1 MRTCILEGFSNY
13 EFNELGEVRNIKTG
27 RKLKSQ
33 RYVGGYAAVKLI
45 GDNKLP
51 KWWLIHR
58 VVAKHFVDNPNGYEI
73 VNHIDENKMNPKAS
87 NLEWVTHEENMTHGS
102 RNKRISKGNQYPI
115 CEYDLEGRL
124 IRIWRSAV
132 LVSKVYPISTRT
144 VNGAASFTGKEKT
157 AYGRQWRY
165 YRDTKGKKIAPVS
178 DSYFKFTKIVAFNHN
193 VSIPLEYLYTAT
205 KGKARCLE
213 LIDFISSSDY
223 LTVGQVEALKEIREY
238 VTKRID

>member
-27 RKLKSQ
+27 YQLKPM
-33 RYVGGYAAVKLI
+33 RYNGGYAAVKLI

-87 NLEWVTHEENMTHGS
+87 NLEWVTHKDNMDHGS
-102 RNKRISKGNQYPI
+102 RNERISKKNQKPV
-115 CEYDLEGRL
+115 CEYDLYGKL
-124 IRIWRSAV
+124 VRIWKSAV
-132 LVSKVYPISTRT
+132 LVSEVYAISTRT
-144 VNGAASFTGKEKT
+144 VNGAANLNGSEIT

-165 YRDTKGKKIAPVS
+165 FEDTKGKDIPPVP
-178 DSYFKFTKIVAFNHN
+178 DSYFKYVKASPFDYDMD
-193 VSIPLEYLYTAT
+193 IPSEYLYVAT
-205 KGKARCLE
+205 TGKARCLE
-213 LIDFISSSDY
+213 LLDFVSSSDY
-223 LTVGQVEALKEIREY
+223 LNVGQIKALNEIKEY
-238 VTKRID
+238 VVSV